1 MKWKFEVNGEI
12 RLVLEPESELARTL
26 LIEMSKLSAKGRG
39 FKLVY
44 GGLDDFPMFTLEPIE
59 YRPAPVENPTI

>member
-12 RLVLEPESELARTL
+12 KLVLTAESQLSVTL
-26 LIEMSKLSAKGRG
+26 LFEMADLSAKGRA
-39 FKLVY
+39 FRIVLV
-44 GGLDDFPMFTLEPIE
+44 GDSFVIEPIE